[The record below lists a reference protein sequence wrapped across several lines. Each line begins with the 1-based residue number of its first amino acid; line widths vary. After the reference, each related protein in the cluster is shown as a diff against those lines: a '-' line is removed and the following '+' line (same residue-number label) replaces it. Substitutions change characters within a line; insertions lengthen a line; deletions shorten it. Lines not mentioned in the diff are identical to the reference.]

1 MMRRSLILACML
13 VASGCL
19 SAPPSPDKV
28 GASERIAPDG
38 RSFADG
44 TAILGPA
51 QTCVP
56 INAIRGSHV
65 VSDRVIDFE
74 ATGGRS
80 YRVVLDP
87 PCAQLAVEKR
97 FSYATSSSELC
108 AQDFITVLQ
117 GSTGHGQSCGLAP
130 FIPIRR
136 SHQ

>member
-1 MMRRSLILACML
+1 MRRSLILACML
-13 VASGCL
+13 LASGCL
-19 SAPPSPDKV
+19 SAPPPTDVTS
-28 GASERIAPDG
+28 ASALIAPDG

-51 QTCVP
+51 QSCVA
-56 INAIRGSHV
+56 INGLRGSHV

-74 ATGGRS
+74 GTGGRS

-87 PCAQLAVEKR
+87 PCGQLAVEKR

-108 AQDFITVLQ
+108 AQDVITVLQ
-117 GSTGHGQSCGLAP
+117 GSGRLGQSCGLAP

-136 SHQ
+136 SHR